1 MPDWANRGAAGIHSQ
16 NPGSGSVH
24 NIVDPKAP
32 VQIMTKLI
40 NRSHSV
46 HDNIP
51 HLPAAVGKG
60 VSLFIQI
67 GHKLDYI
74 LIRLQKFQ
82 SQLIQL
88 PFTFLAAA

>member
-1 MPDWANRGAAGIHSQ
+1 MP
-16 NPGSGSVH
+16 
-24 NIVDPKAP
+24 
-32 VQIMTKLI
+32 KLI
-40 NRSHSV
+40 NRSYAV

-82 SQLIQL
+82 SHISTPLNGFSVQHLCLHLFGEAHHVAGAQQV
-88 PFTFLAAA
+88 FLVPL